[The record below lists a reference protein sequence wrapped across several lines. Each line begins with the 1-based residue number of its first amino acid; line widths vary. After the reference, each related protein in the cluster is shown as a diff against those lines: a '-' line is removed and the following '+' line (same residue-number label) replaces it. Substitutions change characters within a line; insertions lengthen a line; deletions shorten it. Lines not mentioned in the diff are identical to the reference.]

1 MINRLLIAAAFLGL
15 GAGAAHAQNLDLSVI
30 DANGDG
36 AITRAE
42 AQAARTAMFERL
54 DINHDGRVTRAER
67 EAVAQQIAARGG
79 GRVDRAD
86 ANNDGAI
93 SEAEFMAQPY
103 RGFDYLDRNNDEV
116 LSADETAALRAR
128 LARQ

>member
-1 MINRLLIAAAFLGL
+1 MMNRVLIAVALLAVST
-15 GAGAAHAQNLDLSVI
+15 GAAHAQGMDISII

-42 AQAARTAMFERL
+42 ARAARAAMFERL
-54 DINHDGRVTRAER
+54 DINQDGRVTRAER
-67 EAVAQQIAARGG
+67 DAVAQQIAARGA
-79 GRVDRAD
+79 GRMDRAD

-93 SEAEFMAQPY
+93 SEAEFMNQPY
-103 RGFDYLDRNNDEV
+103 RGFDFLDRNHDGV
-116 LSADETAALRAR
+116 LSAAETADLRAR